1 MNGARAVWF
10 GLLLLLPA
18 CWLPVAVPEPVAP
31 SAFLF
36 AHFRGNGEDGL
47 HLLGSVDGYRWQ
59 PLAGG
64 RSVLPPLVGKEKLL
78 RDPCVARGPDGLYH
92 VVWTCGMWE
101 HGFGHAATSDFVHW
115 TAPEFVPVMAHESTV
130 RNVWAPELLF
140 DAVQQQWVVFWA
152 STIPGRY
159 PGIQASSG
167 EVLEHRLYSTTTR
180 DWRTFTQVQ
189 LLVESHFS
197 TIDGT
202 FARRVDGQRFLL
214 VVDDALVAPRPAEE
228 GEAPLPPHQCL
239 RTLPADGWLGPF
251 GAVGAPFSPSG
262 VAGPTALWLGDHF
275 VVYYDRYRDGGYGAV
290 RTTDFVT
297 FEDVSARIALPPGV
311 RHGTA
316 FAVPPELL
324 GSLQW

>member
-1 MNGARAVWF
+1 MNGARAAWF
-10 GLLLLLPA
+10 GLLLLPA

-59 PLAGG
+59 ALAGG

-78 RDPCVARGPDGLYH
+78 RDPCVARGPDGLFH
-92 VVWTCGMWE
+92 VVWTCGWWE

-115 TAPEFVPVMAHESTV
+115 TAPEFVPVMAHEPTV

-140 DAVQQQWVVFWA
+140 DAVQQHWVVFWS
-152 STIPGRY
+152 STIPGRF
-159 PGIQASSG
+159 PATAGSSEDG
-167 EVLEHRLYSTTTR
+167 LDHRLYATTTR
-180 DWRTFTQVQ
+180 DWRSFTPVQ
-189 LLVESHFS
+189 LLVDPGFN

-202 FARRVDGQRFLL
+202 FVRRPDGQRFLL
-214 VVDDALVAPRPAEE
+214 VKDETLTPPRK
-228 GEAPLPPHQCL
+228 HL
-239 RTLPADGWLGPF
+239 RALPAAGWLGPF
-251 GAVGAPFSPSG
+251 DAAGAPFSPAW
-262 VAGPTALWLGDHF
+262 VEGPTSLWLGDHF

-297 FEDVSARIALPPGV
+297 FEDVSAQLVLPPGV